1 MQTTARTVF
10 ITRYLLSS
18 HISRTCAAVLT
29 LSVLLGGCEMDGMTS
44 SNNHPVTETAGSQTV
59 YHAPES
65 APSDRSLPALVVTN
79 EPPPDVIYR
88 RGSRDTVLADSGA
101 GQSTPRFDNHHVETL
116 VTRKV
121 VELNRELSSV
131 QRDVDSFRDRLQSLQ
146 SKSDAQASE
155 YYGLVASINTELQAG
170 TTAGNPV
177 LTERWNEAQAKL
189 ESLSS
194 GAGQMNTLATD
205 VAGEASRAA
214 YLQESARATYG
225 LSGAVEEDHKQLQVL
240 EDKVNQNIVTI
251 NRLLTS
257 VNDEINRRTSYLRAE
272 RLNLQTLSLG
282 IANGE
287 LYGQNVSNTL
297 FRKAAEDGQD
307 FLKGN
312 NATGANVPAQRR
324 PLVIIRFDRPD
335 VNYKQALYTAV
346 SQALEKY
353 PAAKFDLVAVSTSE
367 GNPAQLALASTEA
380 RKNGEAVLRSLTQMG
395 LPLER
400 IRLNAANSKTVSNSE
415 VHLYIQ

>member
-1 MQTTARTVF
+1 
-10 ITRYLLSS
+10 
-18 HISRTCAAVLT
+18 
-29 LSVLLGGCEMDGMTS
+29 MDGMTS